1 MIIITIIVI
10 ITTETVSIAM
20 MTVMKE
26 VQVIVINLRL
36 QETTKHLQVEVP
48 VHLPA
53 LRRAVRLLE
62 VIRRRQAEKAQVHI
76 ESQVQENP
84 NTKILIEELQKT
96 LFEIGFLL
104 FL

>member
-48 VHLPA
+48 VHLP
-53 LRRAVRLLE
+53 E

-84 NTKILIEELQKT
+84 NIKILIQELRKT
-96 LFEIGFLL
+96 LFERGFLFL
-104 FL
+104 FF